1 MNSSVPILSLV
12 EGYLTAR
19 RAAGFQLRQEES
31 QLRAFVR
38 FTEQRNH
45 VGPITASMALGW
57 AQSSRDGRQITAAR
71 RVEVLRPFLKYC
83 LALGH
88 ATEVVPPRACGPPHR
103 RLAPHIYT
111 QSEIDDLLQ
120 AASSLSP
127 KGGLRPITYLTL
139 FGLLAASGM
148 RLSEALWLE
157 KEDVDLEHRLLTVRE
172 TKFRKSRL
180 IPIHSTTA
188 AALGDYATVRQ
199 RHVATFG
206 SPSFFVSAAG
216 RRLANRTVEH
226 TFDSLRTQLNWEPRG
241 GHPRPRLHDLR
252 HTFVCR
258 ALLCSAR
265 DSTPVDSIVDVI
277 STYVG
282 HVKVSDTYWYLSAT
296 PELMSTAADR
306 FAAFAEGGAR

>member
-1 MNSSVPILSLV
+1 MTRSVPTMSLV
-12 EGYLTAR
+12 EDYLAAR
-19 RAAGFQLRQEES
+19 RAAGFALLQEES

-45 VGPITASMALGW
+45 LGPITADLALGW
-57 AQSSRDGRQITAAR
+57 AQSSRHGRQITAAR
-71 RVEVLRPFLKYC
+71 RVEVLRPFLKHC

-88 ATEVVPPRACGPPHR
+88 AAEVVPPRACGPPHR
-103 RLAPHIYT
+103 RLAPHIYAE
-111 QSEIDDLLQ
+111 SEIRGLLQ
-120 AASSLSP
+120 AASGLCP
-127 KGGLRPITYLTL
+127 KGGLRPLTYFTL

-157 KEDVDLEHRLLTVRE
+157 KEDVDLDHCLLTVRE

-188 AALGDYATVRQ
+188 AVLGDYEAVRK
-199 RHVATFG
+199 RHVSTFG
-206 SPSFFVSAAG
+206 SPFFFVSAAG

-226 TFDSLRTQLNWEPRG
+226 TFYRLRAQLDWKARG
-241 GHPRPRLHDLR
+241 GHARPRLHDLR
-252 HTFVCR
+252 HTFICR
-258 ALLCSAR
+258 ALLCGAPE
-265 DSTPVDSIVDVI
+265 STPVDSIVDAI
-277 STYVG
+277 ATYVG

-296 PELMSTAADR
+296 PELMSGAADR